1 MKLYIPD
8 INDILK
14 LKTSWSINLQHTYR
28 NEQVLRLFG
37 CNADCDYQN
46 RDNITR
52 VTFPVGAELKV
63 SSFNV
68 KKNSN
73 TNCISL
79 TLCKYNGE
87 KKNIEFNA
95 YLKDVNRIE
104 IDSKPS
110 LGVIKFIYRWDG

>member
-14 LKTSWSINLQHTYR
+14 LKTSWSLSLQHNYV
-28 NEQVLRLFG
+28 NEDILRFFG
-37 CNADCDYQN
+37 CKDPCNYQN
-46 RDNITR
+46 RDNVTR
-52 VTFPVGAELKV
+52 VTFPVGTELKV
-63 SSFNV
+63 NSFNV

-79 TLCKYNGE
+79 KLCKYNGE
-87 KKNIEFNA
+87 KQNLELYA

-110 LGVIKFIYRWDG
+110 LGVIKFVYRW